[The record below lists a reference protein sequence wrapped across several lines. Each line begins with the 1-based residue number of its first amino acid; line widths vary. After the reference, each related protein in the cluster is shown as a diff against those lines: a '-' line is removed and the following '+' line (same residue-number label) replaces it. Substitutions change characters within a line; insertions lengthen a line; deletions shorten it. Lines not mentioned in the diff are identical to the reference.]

1 MAVATALLD
10 VLAAEEGCRLA
21 EPGEFTR
28 RALENGRMDLAQ
40 VEGLADLIEAETEA
54 QRIQALN
61 TMRGGLSSLA
71 ERWRRDLIRAMAL
84 LTATIDFADEEVPV
98 DVSPEVSALLGT
110 TSDALRRQLDG
121 YGASE
126 RIREGFEVAVIG
138 RPNAGKSTLINKLA
152 GREAA
157 IVSEYAGTT
166 RDVIE
171 VRMDVGGLPVTF
183 LDTAGL
189 RTTDDVVEAIGVDR
203 ARQRAATA
211 DMRIFLLEPGQMKPD
226 EDVALEATDIV
237 VMGKA
242 DIHTA
247 GDVSGETGAGLDK
260 LLERVS
266 VVLGERVQGASA
278 LSRQRH
284 RDVLRLAVSGLA
296 SAMNHVERGADWVD
310 LASEDLRY
318 TVQM

>member
-1 MAVATALLD
+1 MTDTIYAVATAPGRAGVAVVRLSGPRAHSVAERLCGGSIEQRRATLRTLRHPATHDPIDDALVLSFAKGASFTGEPVVEFQTHGSMAVVTALLD
-10 VLAAEEGCRLA
+10 VLAAEKGCRLA

-54 QRIQALN
+54 QRVQALN

-71 ERWRRDLIRAMAL
+71 ERWRQDLIRAMAL

-98 DVSPEVSALLGT
+98 DVSPEVNALLGT

-126 RIREGFEVAVIG
+126 RIREGFEVAIIG

-171 VRMDVGGLPVTF
+171 VRMDVGGLPVT
-183 LDTAGL
+183 
-189 RTTDDVVEAIGVDR
+189 DR
-203 ARQRAATA
+203 
-211 DMRIFLLEPGQMKPD
+211 K
-226 EDVALEATDIV
+226 
-237 VMGKA
+237 
-242 DIHTA
+242 
-247 GDVSGETGAGLDK
+247 
-260 LLERVS
+260 S
-266 VVLGERVQGASA
+266 VV
-278 LSRQRH
+278 
-284 RDVLRLAVSGLA
+284 
-296 SAMNHVERGADWVD
+296 
-310 LASEDLRY
+310 
-318 TVQM
+318 